1 MGWLPFAAYG
11 VAAAYSIAYYLD
23 LPFWK
28 IVSKDMTATLCL
40 LFALIIESC
49 IQSGLIPPIQDMH
62 SYLQHLPFRHR
73 SQTRMENAFISLRV
87 LNILHQRSQNR

>member
-49 IQSGLIPPIQDMH
+49 IQSGLIPSNTGYAQLFAA
-62 SYLQHLPFRHR
+62 S
-73 SQTRMENAFISLRV
+73 TISAQ
-87 LNILHQRSQNR
+87 ITDQNGKCIY